1 MNAACGAFRRYEDS
15 SMTYSGIN
23 KHEGEEMGLF
33 DISISPEN
41 YKNMFKETNIY
52 IDSDGITFINPEKE
66 K

>member
-41 YKNMFKETNIY
+41 YKKMFGETNIS
-52 IDSDGITFINPEKE
+52 INSDGITLISPK
-66 K
+66 